1 MLAAHAPAAQKKVNR
16 ARLVSDSS
24 RAEFRKLRQIEI
36 EKEQKL
42 EELEA
47 LQKLMDK
54 SEHENLVKAL
64 SSVKTEFSDLDGI
77 KWTRFRRQR
86 PTPLSRL
93 NTASVPTLSIH
104 SFPERSSACT
114 LSDATTDFA
123 PIKDPRQRTGSE
135 GNTFSHDD
143 TIRVSSARWR
153 YRTQLP
159 SSGHSPLSQ
168 TFSESQSNL
177 SAPPT
182 PRHDVLSSNPSADS
196 IVHHF
201 KPSGSDHFVDSD
213 EETICVPI
221 QQLLNTRQDTPLS
234 SSPSDDNTETIRGIP
249 MDQGTIRAYSSQK
262 TSEMDARPMVGRVF
276 CREYERSPDGKRKPG
291 TPGRW
296 HAVEGLRVDLS
307 S

>member
-1 MLAAHAPAAQKKVNR
+1 MLAAHVPAAQKKASR
-16 ARLVSDSS
+16 AQLLSDSS

-42 EELEA
+42 EEIEA
-47 LQKLMDK
+47 LQKLMDR

-93 NTASVPTLSIH
+93 NTASVPTLSLR
-104 SFPERSSACT
+104 SFPSACT
-114 LSDATTDFA
+114 KSDVTADFR
-123 PIKDPRQRTGSE
+123 PIKDPIQRTGSE

-177 SAPPT
+177 SASPT
-182 PRHDVLSSNPSADS
+182 PCHDVSSSDPSANN
-196 IVHHF
+196 IVRYF
-201 KPSGSDHFVDSD
+201 KPSQSDQHTDSD
-213 EETICVPI
+213 EETICIPV
-221 QQLLNTRQDTPLS
+221 QQLSNALS
-234 SSPSDDNTETIRGIP
+234 KVASSAPHPDDNTETIRGLP
-249 MDQGTIRAYSSQK
+249 VDQGTILAYSSQAK
-262 TSEMDARPMVGRVF
+262 TCETDARPMVGRVF
-276 CREYERSPDGKRKPG
+276 CREYECSPDGKRKPG

-296 HAVEGLRVDLS
+296 HAVEGLRVNLS
-307 S
+307 